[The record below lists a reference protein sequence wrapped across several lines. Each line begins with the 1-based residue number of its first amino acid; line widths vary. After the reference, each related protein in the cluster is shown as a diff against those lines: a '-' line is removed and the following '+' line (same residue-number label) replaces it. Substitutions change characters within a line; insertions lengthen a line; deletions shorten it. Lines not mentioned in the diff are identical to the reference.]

1 MNVEYMCDIIN
12 KTLNTVPFYL
22 QMFTLLKSAN
32 VVGLDNLWLVIGN
45 LHVSTLWMLK
55 KVKNTQPIWNFD
67 ACVTIYQI

>member
-1 MNVEYMCDIIN
+1 MNVEYKCDIIN

-32 VVGLDNLWLVIGN
+32 VVGLDNLWLVNGN

-55 KVKNTQPIWNFD
+55 KVKNIQPIWNFD